1 MEICTGKPFG
11 DMLQDRN
18 NIHEERAR
26 NQKFTNSPHSFV
38 CNLDMGVVT
47 WPNVDAVSRRYNGR
61 TDKTN
66 TKKTMSALL
75 VTRHM
80 VNADV
85 RPDMLQKIVGF
96 L

>member
-1 MEICTGKPFG
+1 
-11 DMLQDRN
+11 MLQDRN

-47 WPNVDAVSRRYNGR
+47 WPNVDAVCRRYNGR
-61 TDKTN
+61 TDKTSTN
-66 TKKTMSALL
+66 KTMSILL
-75 VTRHM
+75 VTRLLE
-80 VNADV
+80 NADV